1 MPFSSVLNRSIL
13 RETKAFNPFGV
24 GVVLYGVQGGVED
37 VVYTFSV
44 SRYPVII
51 LVIVNQCLGG
61 HFVTVGSVSASFASL
76 DSTNWG

>member
-1 MPFSSVLNRSIL
+1 
-13 RETKAFNPFGV
+13 
-24 GVVLYGVQGGVED
+24 VQGGVGD
-37 VVYTFSV
+37 VIYTFSV

-61 HFVTVGSVSASFASL
+61 HVVIVGSVSASFASL